1 MISLRALSVSWRAAP
16 RAEEIERVRYGQ
28 GRLGIDNHVHP
39 SSPRA
44 TSRELPNKLSDGSV
58 FLCMLLL
65 FHLKTL
71 LFIRSLATKSRRFE
85 NIWAKSLSRSQTTS
99 FWGKDYTHVESFP
112 SPILLW
118 ARKPFWSCLL
128 QATDIRLLP
137 PFTWYHWH
145 SHHSRKV
152 NLSTLNLLS
161 FRDSNF
167 NWHGWEAGPAA
178 STAIGLLWPQ
188 ASYLNSEVSICPSDE
203 WRWKLFHDNTVSF

>member
-1 MISLRALSVSWRAAP
+1 MYVATLPPENVTFYKESGHKEQEVWEHLSQILVQVSNNV
-16 RAEEIERVRYGQ
+16 ILGK
-28 GRLGIDNHVHP
+28 RL
-39 SSPRA
+39 
-44 TSRELPNKLSDGSV
+44 
-58 FLCMLLL
+58 
-65 FHLKTL
+65 
-71 LFIRSLATKSRRFE
+71 
-85 NIWAKSLSRSQTTS
+85 
-99 FWGKDYTHVESFP
+99 YTRWKSFP
-112 SPILLW
+112 SPISLW

-128 QATDIRLLP
+128 QATDIRLFP

-188 ASYLNSEVSICPSDE
+188 ASYLTSEVSICPSDE

>member
-1 MISLRALSVSWRAAP
+1 MYVATLPPENVTFYKESGHKEQEVWEHLSQILVQVSNNV
-16 RAEEIERVRYGQ
+16 ILGK
-28 GRLGIDNHVHP
+28 RL
-39 SSPRA
+39 
-44 TSRELPNKLSDGSV
+44 
-58 FLCMLLL
+58 
-65 FHLKTL
+65 
-71 LFIRSLATKSRRFE
+71 
-85 NIWAKSLSRSQTTS
+85 
-99 FWGKDYTHVESFP
+99 YTRWKSFP

-188 ASYLNSEVSICPSDE
+188 ASYLTSEVSICPSDE